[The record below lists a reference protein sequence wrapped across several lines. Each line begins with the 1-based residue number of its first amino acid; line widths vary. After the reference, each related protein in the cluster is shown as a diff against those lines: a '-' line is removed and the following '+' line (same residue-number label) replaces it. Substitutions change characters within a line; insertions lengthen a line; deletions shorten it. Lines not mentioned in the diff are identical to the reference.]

1 MSGTVYGI
9 GVGPGDPELLTLKA
23 LRLIRACPVLAYPA
37 LEAGDSLARAIVAPH
52 LAGLAPIENP
62 IPLPMTSEPAPARR
76 VYDGAPR
83 ALPAHL
89 GSGGD
94 GTIPCPGR

>member
-37 LEAGDSLARAIVAPH
+37 LEAGDSLARRIFAPH
-52 LAGLAPIENP
+52 MGRPQPLEYSIRLPITP
-62 IPLPMTSEPAPARR
+62 DPAPARR
-76 VYDGAPR
+76 LHDENASQPRRRLAGRPSR
-83 ALPAHL
+83 ALP
-89 GSGGD
+89 
-94 GTIPCPGR
+94 CPGD